1 MSVGVARARVWCFTP
16 NPVFEIK
23 FEPNR
28 AHPVSSAGG
37 KGHNVARQLRAWGVP
52 AFSVVPM
59 AGTEWMKAA
68 QRDGS
73 PIREIPIHSAARTGW
88 AFLEQAGK
96 RMDFFTE
103 DPCWKRSDWSQC
115 SKFICRLVRR
125 GDWLVVAGSVPSG
138 AQPGWWKSLFLGLKK
153 RGVRILVDGKGQLL
167 REALQAGVEWAKANL
182 DEAEETMKRKGPDRC
197 LAGMRTLSRGRC
209 CLVITL
215 GPRGLVMDAE
225 KTKVAMPAPKVRLW
239 DATGSGDVV
248 TAALIY
254 GIRRGWEIEKV
265 AGFAV
270 WAGSENAARRDGVVK
285 RLKG

>member
-23 FEPNR
+23 FEPNCAR
-28 AHPVSSAGG
+28 PLSCAGG
-37 KGHNVARQLRAWGVP
+37 KGHNVARQLWAWGVP
-52 AFSVVPM
+52 AFSVVPKP
-59 AGTEWMKAA
+59 GTEWMKAA
-68 QRDGS
+68 RKDGA

-103 DPCWKRSDWSQC
+103 DPSWKTADWSQC
-115 SKFICRLVRR
+115 SKFLCRLVRP
-125 GDWLVVAGSVPSG
+125 GDWLVVAGSVPVG
-138 AQPGWWKSLFLGLKK
+138 APSGWWKLLFLGLKK

-182 DEAEETMKRKGPDRC
+182 AEVEETLRRKGMDRC

-209 CLVITL
+209 CLVITW
-215 GPRGLVMDAE
+215 GSRGLVLEAE
-225 KTKVAMPAPKVRLW
+225 RTKMVVPAPKIRLW

-248 TAALIY
+248 TAALIH
-254 GIRRGWEIEKV
+254 GIRCGWKIEKV

-270 WAGSENAARRDGVVK
+270 WAGSENAVRRDGVVK
-285 RLKG
+285 RLKR